1 MILSLIEPLLA
12 GTDRPVL
19 LLEGTR
25 NLPDHHRQTLTTMGR
40 RLARTFPNTTF
51 RSGNAPGADEAFAL
65 GAAAVPGSRLELILP
80 TPGMG
85 RARRPA
91 TATCFSLHDLPD
103 SERRHLAEAST
114 RATPDCHRLFDLF
127 LNGPTGNPAHSKSL
141 YLVRDALKVLGSP
154 GLGRPPATAALFYI
168 DPATPTGGGT
178 GHTIRLCQQNQIPVF
193 TQEEWMEEERPKA
206 KAQKQKAKG

>member
-1 MILSLIEPLLA
+1 MILSKIKTLLS
-12 GTDRPVL
+12 GVSLPIL

-25 NLPDHHRQTLTTMGR
+25 KVPDSLRPVLTATAR
-40 RLARTFPNTTF
+40 RLAETFPQATF

-65 GAAAVPGSRLELILP
+65 GVAAVPGARLELILP

-91 TATCFSLHDLPD
+91 AAACISLHDLPD

-114 RATPDCHRLFDLF
+114 RATPDCHRLFHLF
-127 LNGPTGNPAHSKSL
+127 LHGPANNPAYGKSL

-154 GLGRPPATAALFYI
+154 ALGLPPATAALFYTN
-168 DPATPTGGGT
+168 PASPTTGGT
-178 GHTIRLCQQNQIPVF
+178 GHTIRLCQQNHVPVL
-193 TQEEWMEEERPKA
+193 TQETWM
-206 KAQKQKAKG
+206 Q

>member
-103 SERRHLAEAST
+103 SERLHLAQAST
-114 RATPDCHRLFDLF
+114 QATPDCHRLFDLF

-154 GLGRPPATAALFYI
+154 ALGLPPATAALFYI
-168 DPATPTGGGT
+168 DPTAPASGGT
-178 GHTIRLCQQNQIPVF
+178 GHTIRLCQLHHVPVF
-193 TQEEWMEEERPKA
+193 SQEQWMEGQRPKLKNKRPKA
-206 KAQKQKAKG
+206 KD

>member
-154 GLGRPPATAALFYI
+154 ALGLPPATAALFYI